1 VADTSAIINL
11 NATGFAPA
19 ILKALPN
26 RLLVVDVVSLEL
38 KTGTPRGHGDARLLQ
53 DLVTAGIVEIVKLD
67 DGAAHYFEQ
76 LVIGPAAMTLDDGEA
91 ATIAYAAAHSGTVII
106 DERKGDRI
114 CRQRF
119 PDVPIASTIDI
130 LAHSATQEHLGQE
143 NLVQAVF
150 HALSD
155 GRMSVLSQHTNWV
168 VDLIGTDLAAQC
180 PSLPTNVRR
189 LTNPQKPEVK

>member
-38 KTGTPRGHGDARLLQ
+38 KTGTPRGRGDARLLQ

-67 DGAAHYFEQ
+67 EGAAQYFEQ

-106 DERKGDRI
+106 DERKADRI

-119 PDVPIASTIDI
+119 PDVPIACTIDI
-130 LAHSATQEHLGQE
+130 LAHSATHEHLGQE

-155 GRMSVLSQHTNWV
+155 ARMSVFSQHTNI
-168 VDLIGTDLAAQC
+168 IG
-180 PSLPTNVRR
+180 S
-189 LTNPQKPEVK
+189 